1 MELQKQKIS
10 NGVNKPKTT
19 LIIILILL
27 AGNIFLGVKYF
38 SVQKELRQ
46 TQTALQTQTTNEKV
60 LEFSKL
66 FIKEVLKAETEV
78 NFDTRLKLETA
89 VRNLGDEE
97 ILNQWQ
103 KFVDSKTEAGAQT
116 EVKNLLE
123 LLLNKIKIDSN
134 NSY

>member
-1 MELQKQKIS
+1 MFQVSSSKI
-10 NGVNKPKTT
+10 
-19 LIIILILL
+19 LIIIIFILL
-27 AGNIFLGVKYF
+27 VGNIFLGVKYF
-38 SVQKELRQ
+38 SLVKEPRQ
-46 TQTALQTQTTNEKV
+46 TQTALQTQTINEKV

-89 VRNLGDEE
+89 VMNLGDEE

-103 KFVDSKTEAGAQT
+103 KFVDSKTESRAQE

-123 LLLNKIKIDSN
+123 MLVNKIVVQ
-134 NSY
+134 

>member
-1 MELQKQKIS
+1 M
-10 NGVNKPKTT
+10 NKPKII

-27 AGNIFLGVKYF
+27 AGNVFLGVKYF
-38 SVQKELRQ
+38 SVVKELRQ
-46 TQTALQTQTTNEKV
+46 TETLLQTQTTNEKV

-97 ILNQWQ
+97 ISNQWQ
-103 KFVDSKTEAGAQT
+103 KFTESKTEVQAQE

-123 LLLNKIKIDSN
+123 MLMNKIRIQ
-134 NSY
+134 

>member
-1 MELQKQKIS
+1 MFQVSSSKI
-10 NGVNKPKTT
+10 
-19 LIIILILL
+19 LIIIIFILL
-27 AGNIFLGVKYF
+27 VGNIFLGVKYF
-38 SVQKELRQ
+38 SLVKEPRQ
-46 TQTALQTQTTNEKV
+46 TQTALQTQTINEKV

-103 KFVDSKTEAGAQT
+103 KFVDSKTESRAQE

-123 LLLNKIKIDSN
+123 MFVNKIVVQ
-134 NSY
+134 

>member
-1 MELQKQKIS
+1 M
-10 NGVNKPKTT
+10 NKPKII

-27 AGNIFLGVKYF
+27 AGNVFLGVKYF
-38 SVQKELRQ
+38 SVVKELRQ
-46 TQTALQTQTTNEKV
+46 TKTALQTQTTNEKV

-103 KFVDSKTEAGAQT
+103 KFTESKTEVQAQE

-123 LLLNKIKIDSN
+123 MLVNKIKIQ
-134 NSY
+134 

>member
-10 NGVNKPKTT
+10 NGVNKPKTI

-27 AGNIFLGVKYF
+27 AGNVFLGVKYI
-38 SVQKELRQ
+38 SLVKELRQ
-46 TQTALQTQTTNEKV
+46 TQIALQTQTTNEKV

-103 KFVDSKTEAGAQT
+103 KFVDSKTEAGAQE

-123 LLLNKIKIDSN
+123 VLLNKVKVR
-134 NSY
+134 

>member
-10 NGVNKPKTT
+10 NGVNKPKII

-27 AGNIFLGVKYF
+27 AGNVFLGVKYF
-38 SVQKELRQ
+38 SVVKELRQ

-97 ILNQWQ
+97 ISNQWQ
-103 KFVDSKTEAGAQT
+103 KFTESKTEVQAQE

-123 LLLNKIKIDSN
+123 MLVNKIKIQ
-134 NSY
+134 

>member
-10 NGVNKPKTT
+10 NGVNKPKTI

-27 AGNIFLGVKYF
+27 AGNVFLGVKYF
-38 SVQKELRQ
+38 SVVKELRQ
-46 TQTALQTQTTNEKV
+46 TETLLQTQTTNEKV

-78 NFDTRLKLETA
+78 NFDTRLKLETT

-103 KFVDSKTEAGAQT
+103 KFVDSKTEAGAQE

-123 LLLNKIKIDSN
+123 VLLNKVKVR
-134 NSY
+134 

>member
-10 NGVNKPKTT
+10 NGVNKPKII

-27 AGNIFLGVKYF
+27 AGNVFLGVKYI
-38 SVQKELRQ
+38 SLIKELRQ

-103 KFVDSKTEAGAQT
+103 KFVDSKTESGAQE

-123 LLLNKIKIDSN
+123 MLVNKVK
-134 NSY
+134 

>member
-10 NGVNKPKTT
+10 NGVNKPKII
-19 LIIILILL
+19 LIIVLILL
-27 AGNIFLGVKYF
+27 AGNVFLGVKYF
-38 SVQKELRQ
+38 SVVKELRQ
-46 TQTALQTQTTNEKV
+46 TETLLQTQTTNEKV
-60 LEFSKL
+60 LELSKL

-103 KFVDSKTEAGAQT
+103 KFVDSKTEAGAQE

-123 LLLNKIKIDSN
+123 VLLNKVKVR
-134 NSY
+134 

>member
-1 MELQKQKIS
+1 M
-10 NGVNKPKTT
+10 NKPKTT

-27 AGNIFLGVKYF
+27 AGNVFLGIKYF
-38 SVQKELRQ
+38 SIIKEFRQ
-46 TQTALQTQTTNEKV
+46 TQTALQIQTTNEKV

-103 KFVDSKTEAGAQT
+103 KFVDSKTESRAQE
-116 EVKNLLE
+116 EVKYLLE
-123 LLLNKIKIDSN
+123 ILVNKVK
-134 NSY
+134 

>member
-1 MELQKQKIS
+1 M
-10 NGVNKPKTT
+10 NKPKTI

-38 SVQKELRQ
+38 SVVKELRQ
-46 TQTALQTQTTNEKV
+46 TQTALQTQKTNEKV

-78 NFDTRLKLETA
+78 NFDTRLKLETV

-103 KFVDSKTEAGAQT
+103 EFVDSKTESGAQE

-123 LLLNKIKIDSN
+123 MLVSKIEVK
-134 NSY
+134 

>member
-27 AGNIFLGVKYF
+27 AGNVFLGVKYF
-38 SVQKELRQ
+38 SVVKELRQ

-78 NFDTRLKLETA
+78 NFDTRLKLETT

-103 KFVDSKTEAGAQT
+103 KFVDSKTEAGAQE

-123 LLLNKIKIDSN
+123 MLMNKIRIQ
-134 NSY
+134 

>member
-1 MELQKQKIS
+1 M
-10 NGVNKPKTT
+10 NKPKII

-27 AGNIFLGVKYF
+27 AGNVFLGVKYFFLGVKYF
-38 SVQKELRQ
+38 SVVKELRQ
-46 TQTALQTQTTNEKV
+46 TKTALQTQTTNEKV

-78 NFDTRLKLETA
+78 NFDTRLKLENA
-89 VRNLGDEE
+89 VKNLGDEA

-103 KFVDSKTEAGAQT
+103 KFTESKTEVQAQK

-123 LLLNKIKIDSN
+123 MLMNKIRIQ
-134 NSY
+134 